1 METKTIEVCDAIM
14 VDVTCAHND
23 YKDIISGGP
32 ATLGYEFYVNPDE
45 DKVELDE
52 FIKGCLKQFDRPLI
66 SIKYDI
72 KNDYPVKKLWTSE
85 KMVKCIKE
93 NAVA

>member
-23 YKDIISGGP
+23 YKDIKSGGP

-45 DKVELDE
+45 DKVEYVMRVIAELSFVYPKDT
-52 FIKGCLKQFDRPLI
+52 P
-66 SIKYDI
+66 DI
-72 KNDYPVKKLWTSE
+72 Q
-85 KMVKCIKE
+85 KM
-93 NAVA
+93 N